1 MQLGLDVGVHSTEL
15 LSFMKQLGIEWI
27 CTTLPT
33 THGQAVD
40 SSLTKD
46 VVLKGFDGSNGGI
59 GGPPGGLF
67 GPWKKE
73 ELADLL
79 LKVQNAG
86 MRLGSLNENQVWKNL
101 QYFLKA
107 VIPVAEKYSVRLAQ
121 HPNDLPVLSYRGIAQ
136 PFAIVD
142 HWKRL
147 VNLGQVIT
155 ELFWIQESLHN

>member
-1 MQLGLDVGVHSTEL
+1 MAGIFSNMPALQVAAAIKNNKKHTVQPVTMQLGLDVGVHSTEL

-59 GGPPGGLF
+59 GGPPGGLS

-86 MRLGSLNENQVWKNL
+86 MRLGSLNENQVWKN
-101 QYFLKA
+101 
-107 VIPVAEKYSVRLAQ
+107 PSVFFKSSNSGRREI
-121 HPNDLPVLSYRGIAQ
+121 SRTTG
-136 PFAIVD
+136 
-142 HWKRL
+142 
-147 VNLGQVIT
+147 T
-155 ELFWIQESLHN
+155 TSE